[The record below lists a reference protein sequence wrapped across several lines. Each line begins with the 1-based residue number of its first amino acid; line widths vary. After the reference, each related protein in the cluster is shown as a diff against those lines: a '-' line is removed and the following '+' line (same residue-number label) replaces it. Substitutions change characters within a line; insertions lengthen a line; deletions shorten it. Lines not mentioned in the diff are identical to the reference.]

1 MTKQIIMCPICG
13 HLTSDYFIGC
23 TDGKISDIICSNK
36 GMCFFSS
43 NYVPFSQWSHLLKL
57 RQSRDNLF
65 TESTNKSMKLSSLE
79 ADNARLNRALDVLCE
94 LLVHH
99 EVSDCP
105 VLSCLQEKSAKCNNC
120 KITVNAIPCWREYAL
135 AEAEEKKP

>member
-79 ADNARLNRALDVLCE
+79 ADNARLNRALDVAADE
-94 LLVHH
+94 FV
-99 EVSDCP
+99 EEGII
-105 VLSCLQEKSAKCNNC
+105 LSENKMKRIAYWKD
-120 KITVNAIPCWREYAL
+120 YAL
-135 AEAEEKKP
+135 AEAEEEKK

>member
-23 TDGKISDIICSNK
+23 TDGEISDIICSNK

-57 RQSRDNLF
+57 RRSRDNLF

-79 ADNARLNRALDVLCE
+79 ADNAKLNRALDALYKALTDDDLCPP
-94 LLVHH
+94 
-99 EVSDCP
+99 SPWGD
-105 VLSCLQEKSAKCNNC
+105 NC
-120 KITVNAIPCWREYAL
+120 MDDGSNCITCWREYAL
-135 AEAEEKKP
+135 AEAEKGESK